1 MSAQDWETL
10 YRKHFPKLGGY
21 FASRGLGPADA
32 EDLAQE
38 VFQELGRNRV
48 PEHPNAYI
56 YAIAKNILAKHH
68 RREIAEHVALDEY
81 CRHVISDSGCSASP
95 ALDTEPPE
103 GTSTAE
109 AERILKTITARCPP
123 KDAELVALRFIEG
136 LSVRQVAQRIGCS
149 ENAISKRIEK
159 LRAILRQFSRE

>member
-10 YRKHFPKLGGY
+10 YWKYFPKLGGY
-21 FASRGLGPADA
+21 FASQGLNPTEA
-32 EDLAQE
+32 EDLAHD
-38 VFQELGRNRV
+38 VFRELGQAPVPQNR
-48 PEHPNAYI
+48 NAYI
-56 YAIAKNILAKHH
+56 YAIARNVLAQH
-68 RREIAEHVALDEY
+68 RRHKKREQVALEEY
-81 CRHVISDSGCSASP
+81 RQRVTTDSGSSASH

-109 AERILKTITARCPP
+109 AERIFKIITARCPP

-136 LSVRQVAQRIGCS
+136 LSIRQVAQRMGCS

-159 LRAILRQFSRE
+159 LRAFLREFHQE